1 MKRDI
6 LVDGEWVDVGSGDQ
20 HDFEVNSEGSYTI
33 TGLPVGD
40 YVLNESKAPDGYL
53 ILNSAIEF
61 AVHIENDVTKIT
73 VTNEENVSAE
83 GNTLTVTNTPGYELP
98 ATGGT
103 GTADLIATGLLLAEA
118 SFFLMLLWRSFRKS
132 KGKCYIYRGDFKCLG
147 KWI

>member
-53 ILNSAIEF
+53 ILNSGIEF
-61 AVHIENDVTKIT
+61 TVYKENNVTTIT
-73 VTNEENVSAE
+73 VINRDNVSTE
-83 GNTLTVTNTPGYELP
+83 GNTLTVTNIPGYELP
-98 ATGGT
+98 ATGGP
-103 GTADLIATGLLLAEA
+103 GSADLLAAGLLLAEA
-118 SFFLMLLWRSFRKS
+118 SLFLMLLWWSFWK
-132 KGKCYIYRGDFKCLG
+132 KA
-147 KWI
+147 